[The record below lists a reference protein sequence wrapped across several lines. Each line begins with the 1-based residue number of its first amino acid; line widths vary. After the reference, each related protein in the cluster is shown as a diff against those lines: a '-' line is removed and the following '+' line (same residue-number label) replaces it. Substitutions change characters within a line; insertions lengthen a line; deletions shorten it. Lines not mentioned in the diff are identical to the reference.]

1 MANILIVDDSATDQK
16 ELKKILEKNGH
27 DVAITDNGEDGVKL
41 SKSEK
46 PDLILMDVVMQGL
59 NGFQATRQI
68 TKNPDTEHIP
78 VILISSKNQ
87 ETDRQWGMRQGA
99 RDYLVKPIGDSEL
112 IKTINSYLN

>member
-1 MANILIVDDSATDQK
+1 MAKILIVDDSATDKK
-16 ELKKILEKNGH
+16 ELKKILEKNRH
-27 DVAITDNGEDGVKL
+27 VVAITDNGEDGVKM

-68 TKNPDTEHIP
+68 TKNPDTGHIP

-99 RDYLVKPIGDSEL
+99 RDYLVKPIDEIEL
-112 IKTINSYLN
+112 IKTINSYLY